1 MIRADAINNVLRRIG
16 HLHMQINNSAIASSN
31 NPETWASRFLDDA
44 DIACQSRGWNFNKRS
59 NVKLSPIGGVIAKPD
74 CFRIDTS
81 GESSNINIT
90 VQGGNLFNSDDNT
103 ATFTTDI
110 YVDYYIRVG
119 WTDLPET
126 FAAYIV
132 SEAAFAF
139 NRYWK
144 KDQAL
149 DSMLKEEIAKRW
161 VECKRED
168 NDQADINLLDTSEM
182 NQLRGRPKMIDRST
196 S

>member
-1 MIRADAINNVLRRIG
+1 MIRVDAINNVLRRIG
-16 HLHMQINNSAIASSN
+16 HLNAATNSAVSFNENDPQSL
-31 NPETWASRFLDDA
+31 ASRFLDDA
-44 DIACQSRGWNFNKRS
+44 EIACQSRGWNFNKRS
-59 NVKLSPIGGVIAKPD
+59 NVKLSPSGGVIAKPD

-90 VQGGNLFNSDDNT
+90 VQAGNLWNSDENT